1 MTAEHSHGLPHEGD
15 PALRTRS
22 IRSFVLRQGRLTEAQ
37 ERAFA
42 EHWARY
48 GLDHRAG
55 RRDFGSVFGRTN
67 PLVMEIGFGNG
78 EALRWAGANDAERDF
93 LGLEVH
99 RPGVGR
105 LLNALATD
113 GTTNVRVYC
122 HDAVEILHNEIADG
136 SLDEIRIWFPDPWP
150 KKRHHKRRLIQH
162 SLVELVASRVR
173 VGGLLHLATDWREYA
188 EHMLEVVDASPLWRN
203 LAGPGGYSH
212 APAWR
217 IETHFERR
225 GLRLGHGVYDLLH
238 ARI

>member
-1 MTAEHSHGLPHEGD
+1 M
-15 PALRTRS
+15 
-22 IRSFVLRQGRLTEAQ
+22 RSFVLRQGRTTPAQ
-37 ERAFA
+37 EQAFDR
-42 EHWARY
+42 HWARY
-48 GLDHRAG
+48 GIDYLGAPRDLDATFERPAP
-55 RRDFGSVFGRTN
+55 VV
-67 PLVMEIGFGNG
+67 LEIGFGNG
-78 EALRWAGANDAERDF
+78 AQMLHAAAHEPQRNFIGI
-93 LGLEVH
+93 EVH

-105 LLNALATD
+105 LMNALAEAD
-113 GTTNVRVYC
+113 VGNARVYR
-122 HDAVEILHNEIADG
+122 HDAVEVLEHEFSAG
-136 SLDEIRIWFPDPWP
+136 SLDEVRIYFPDPWP